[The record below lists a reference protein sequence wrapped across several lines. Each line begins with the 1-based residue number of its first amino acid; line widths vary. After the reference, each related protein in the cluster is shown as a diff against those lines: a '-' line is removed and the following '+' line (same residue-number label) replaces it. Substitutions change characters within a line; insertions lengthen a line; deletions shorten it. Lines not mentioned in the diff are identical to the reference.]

1 VNFIKPTLQKF
12 IRHNY
17 IARWQDAQAGLA
29 MSSLQEGDLL
39 SHLDFA
45 KNYTFQVQDEV
56 QSEYYCSISVT
67 FLIHITYR
75 MVIDTNTNES
85 TVLKET
91 HFYVSDDKRH
101 DNFFVQHCL
110 LLYWTWLQ
118 EMGVTLKHYI
128 VFSDGCKVQFKG
140 CNGFYFVGRYPALTK
155 GCSMQW
161 NFFGTGH
168 GKGGYLN
175 FILLIVVI
183 ISFKLNFTSSMYS
196 KKLSIFGRI
205 KQVGRRRC
213 CSEE

>member
-29 MSSLQEGDLL
+29 LSSLREGDLL

-45 KNYTFQVQDEV
+45 ENYTFQVQDEV
-56 QSEYYCSISVT
+56 QSEYYRSVSFT
-67 FLIHITYR
+67 FLVHITNR
-75 MVIDTNTNES
+75 VVIDTNTNES

-91 HFYVSDDKRH
+91 YFYVSDDKRH